1 MAETRLEKQ
10 LDLTK
15 FIQRQRMQMYA
26 TLMAI
31 HPQKA
36 LVLEKMGVMTVQESS
51 DLDDSSSNEAD
62 ILAPHFLT
70 ESLKSVSKEIQNLY
84 RMERSS
90 KNKEDLPIP
99 TGLPKAELHEM
110 QQPPELISL
119 NNDSQM
125 NLMAFKGKRNRIV
138 PAPIH

>member
-99 TGLPKAELHEM
+99 TGLPKAKLHEM
-110 QQPPELISL
+110 KQPELVS
-119 NNDSQM
+119 
-125 NLMAFKGKRNRIV
+125 
-138 PAPIH
+138 

>member
-1 MAETRLEKQ
+1 MTETRLEKQ

-15 FIQRQRMQMYA
+15 FIQRQRMQIYA

-31 HPQKA
+31 NPQKA

-62 ILAPHFLT
+62 NLAPQFLT
-70 ESLKSVSKEIQNLY
+70 ESLKDVSKEIQYLY
-84 RMERSS
+84 KMERSS
-90 KNKEDLPIP
+90 KNKEDLPSP

-110 QQPPELISL
+110 QQPEHVSVH
-119 NNDSQM
+119 NDSQM
-125 NLMAFKGKRNRIV
+125 SLIAFKGKRNRMV
-138 PAPIH
+138 PAPAK

>member
-10 LDLTK
+10 LDLAK
-15 FIQRQRMQMYA
+15 FIQRQRMQIYA

-36 LVLEKMGVMTVQESS
+36 LVLEKMSVMTVQESS

-90 KNKEDLPIP
+90 KNKKDLPIP
-99 TGLPKAELHEM
+99 TGLPKAELHETK
-110 QQPPELISL
+110 QPNFTALNNNSQIELIS
-119 NNDSQM
+119 
-125 NLMAFKGKRNRIV
+125 
-138 PAPIH
+138 